1 MQLGKMKLVLRR
13 SKTPGSPVVV
23 IGPQNGCGKFNHDV
37 IDAVRWVK
45 DFVATVPG
53 SLLEQRLYRQ
63 YGYDAGGAVRQV
75 RNDCDD
81 DDDDGR
87 DISFTRAIVPIYKR
101 KKSMTHTLL
110 DYSFIE
116 HLE

>member
-1 MQLGKMKLVLRR
+1 MQLGKIKLVLRR
-13 SKTPGSPVVV
+13 SKTNTTPRSPVVV

-63 YGYDAGGAVRQV
+63 YGYDAGGAVR
-75 RNDCDD
+75 RDCDSTCNDCD

-87 DISFTRAIVPIYKR
+87 DISFTRAIVPI
-101 KKSMTHTLL
+101 
-110 DYSFIE
+110 
-116 HLE
+116 